1 MTTAGDDLS
10 SGDDVPVGELRVADA
25 ILSSTSNS
33 ANDVLVEQ
41 RARRYFR
48 TIALASALLTL
59 FVLLGTM
66 WMIVHTFLSEFRA
79 LALDTQVQL
88 AAAPHVAAASASAAA
103 TSASASTAAA
113 VAAANAPHIW
123 VSLGSFTTS
132 IAALV
137 TALVVAATVLAIALV
152 RASFTLTARGDH
164 PEPVAADDPEDAP
177 VTLPAA
183 EFVKAFGE
191 SLQTAL
197 KGVQGLPRA

>member
-1 MTTAGDDLS
+1 MTSPRDDLS
-10 SGDDVPVGELRVADA
+10 DDGLPTQSVVV
-25 ILSSTSNS
+25 
-33 ANDVLVEQ
+33 ANDFISEQ
-41 RARRYFR
+41 LTRRLFR
-48 TIALASALLTL
+48 SLALGAALITL
-59 FVLLGTM
+59 GFLLGTM
-66 WMIVHTFLSEFRA
+66 LFIVHTFLTEFRS
-79 LALDTQVQL
+79 LALDAQVQI
-88 AAAPHVAAASASAAA
+88 AAAPHVAAASASAVAG
-103 TSASASTAAA
+103 ASAPVVSN
-113 VAAANAPHIW
+113 AAANAPHVW

-137 TALVVAATVLAIALV
+137 SALVVAATVLAIALV

>member
-1 MTTAGDDLS
+1 MTSPRDDLS
-10 SGDDVPVGELRVADA
+10 DDG
-25 ILSSTSNS
+25 LSTPSVVV
-33 ANDVLVEQ
+33 ANDFISDTLT
-41 RARRYFR
+41 RRWFR
-48 TIALASALLTL
+48 SIALGAALLTL

-66 WMIVHTFLSEFRA
+66 WTIVHTFLSEFRA
-79 LALDTQVQL
+79 LALDAQVQL
-88 AAAPHVAAASASAAA
+88 AAAPHVAAASASAA
-103 TSASASTAAA
+103 SANAAAA
-113 VAAANAPHIW
+113 VAANEPRIW

-164 PEPVAADDPEDAP
+164 PEPAAVDDPEDAP

-183 EFVKAFGE
+183 EFVRAFGE

>member
-1 MTTAGDDLS
+1 MTSPSADLSGEGPLPAAFSRPTTDDLA
-10 SGDDVPVGELRVADA
+10 G
-25 ILSSTSNS
+25 S
-33 ANDVLVEQ
+33 AKLFNDVLSEQ
-41 RARRYFR
+41 LTRRWFR
-48 TIALASALLTL
+48 RIALGAALLTL
-59 FVLLGTM
+59 GVLLGTM
-66 WMIVHTFLSEFRA
+66 WMIVHTFLLEFRA

-103 TSASASTAAA
+103 VGASANVASNAAA
-113 VAAANAPHIW
+113 GNAPHVW

-152 RASFTLTARGDH
+152 RASFTLTARGDD
-164 PEPVAADDPEDAP
+164 PARVDIDVADDAP

-197 KGVQGLPRA
+197 KGLQGPARG

>member
-1 MTTAGDDLS
+1 MTSPRDDLS
-10 SGDDVPVGELRVADA
+10 DDG
-25 ILSSTSNS
+25 LSTQSVVV
-33 ANDVLVEQ
+33 ANDFISDTLTRRWF
-41 RARRYFR
+41 RA
-48 TIALASALLTL
+48 IALGAALLTL

-66 WMIVHTFLSEFRA
+66 WTIVNTFLAEFRA
-79 LALDTQVQL
+79 LAVDAQVPL
-88 AAAPHVAAASASAAA
+88 AAATHVATGATSAAA
-103 TSASASTAAA
+103 GASAPASATAAA
-113 VAAANAPHIW
+113 PVAANAPHVW

-164 PEPVAADDPEDAP
+164 PEPAAADDPEDAP

>member
-1 MTTAGDDLS
+1 MTSPRDDLS
-10 SGDDVPVGELRVADA
+10 DDGLSTPSVVVANEFISDT
-25 ILSSTSNS
+25 LT
-33 ANDVLVEQ
+33 
-41 RARRYFR
+41 RRWFR
-48 TIALASALLTL
+48 SIALGAALLTL

-66 WMIVHTFLSEFRA
+66 WTIVHTFLSEFRA
-79 LALDTQVQL
+79 LALDAQVQL

-103 TSASASTAAA
+103 AAASPASAIAAIAATA
-113 VAAANAPHIW
+113 NEPHIW

-164 PEPVAADDPEDAP
+164 PEPVAVDDPEDAP

>member
-1 MTTAGDDLS
+1 MTSPRDDLS
-10 SGDDVPVGELRVADA
+10 DDG
-25 ILSSTSNS
+25 LSTPSVEV
-33 ANDVLVEQ
+33 ANDFISDTLT
-41 RARRYFR
+41 RRWFR
-48 TIALASALLTL
+48 SIALAAALLTL

-66 WMIVHTFLSEFRA
+66 WAIVHTFLSEFRA
-79 LALDTQVQL
+79 LALDAQVQL

-103 TSASASTAAA
+103 AAVSPASANAAA
-113 VAAANAPHIW
+113 AAAANAPHVW

>member
-1 MTTAGDDLS
+1 MSAAPDDLS
-10 SGDDVPVGELRVADA
+10 DDALSTPSVAV
-25 ILSSTSNS
+25 
-33 ANDVLVEQ
+33 ANDFLSETLT
-41 RARRYFR
+41 RRWFR
-48 TIALASALLTL
+48 SIALGAALVTLAVLLT
-59 FVLLGTM
+59 TM
-66 WMIVHTFLSEFRA
+66 GVIVHTFLSEFRA

-88 AAAPHVAAASASAAA
+88 AAAPHVAAASASAALA
-103 TSASASTAAA
+103 TAAA
-113 VAAANAPHIW
+113 SSAVDAPRIW

-152 RASFTLTARGDH
+152 RASFTLTARGDD
-164 PEPVAADDPEDAP
+164 PAPVAPDLAEDAP

-197 KGVQGLPRA
+197 KGVQGLPRG

>member
-1 MTTAGDDLS
+1 MTSPRDDLS
-10 SGDDVPVGELRVADA
+10 DDG
-25 ILSSTSNS
+25 LSTPSVEV
-33 ANDVLVEQ
+33 ANDFISDTLT
-41 RARRYFR
+41 RRWFR
-48 TIALASALLTL
+48 SIALAAALLTL

-66 WMIVHTFLSEFRA
+66 WTIVHTFLSEFRA
-79 LALDTQVQL
+79 LALDAQVQL

-103 TSASASTAAA
+103 AAVSPASANAAA
-113 VAAANAPHIW
+113 AAAANAPHVW

>member
-1 MTTAGDDLS
+1 MTAPRDDLS
-10 SGDDVPVGELRVADA
+10 DDG
-25 ILSSTSNS
+25 LSTQSVVV
-33 ANDVLVEQ
+33 ANDFISDTLT
-41 RARRYFR
+41 RRWFR
-48 TIALASALLTL
+48 SIALGAALLTL
-59 FVLLGTM
+59 VVLLGTM
-66 WMIVHTFLSEFRA
+66 WSIVHTFLSEFRA
-79 LALDTQVQL
+79 LALDAQVQL
-88 AAAPHVAAASASAAA
+88 AAAPHVAAAATSAAA
-103 TSASASTAAA
+103 AAAASVPASAGAAAA
-113 VAAANAPHIW
+113 VAADAPHIW

-197 KGVQGLPRA
+197 KGVQGLPRV